1 MIETIKKEWD
11 LMVRV
16 WRRARKPDPAEV
28 DRLTRVT
35 LVLIAA
41 VGTLGILTSFVNG
54 FVNYLAEVFRK

>member
-1 MIETIKKEWD
+1 MIETIKKEWEFM
-11 LMVRV
+11 LRV

-35 LVLIAA
+35 MVLIVA
-41 VGTLGILTSFVNG
+41 VGTLGILTSVVNG